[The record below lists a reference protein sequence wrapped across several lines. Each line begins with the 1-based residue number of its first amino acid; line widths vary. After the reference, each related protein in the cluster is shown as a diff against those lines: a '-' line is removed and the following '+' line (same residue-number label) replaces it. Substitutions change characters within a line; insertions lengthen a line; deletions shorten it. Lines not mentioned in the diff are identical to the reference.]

1 MTNTLPL
8 LMQGGVPDVALLSD
22 PERLLALV
30 SSPEFFETVSGVSYV
45 LRKTDAVGEVT
56 YSPLIDF
63 AWKTHRAAAKAW
75 VEHIAGVFAAMEETQ
90 AALLEDNLALARN
103 LKGAHQTTGAT
114 YELLVRQRDSL
125 IEQLAQAKALGASVV
140 DKA

>member
-1 MTNTLPL
+1 MTDTMSL
-8 LMQGGVPDVALLSD
+8 LMREGVPDAALLSD
-22 PERLLALV
+22 PGRLLALV
-30 SSPEFFETVSGVSYV
+30 SSPEFFEAVSGVSYV
-45 LRKTDAVGEVT
+45 LRDTDAQGEIT

-63 AWKTHRAAAKAW
+63 AWKSHRAAAKAW
-75 VEHIAGVFAAMEETQ
+75 VEQITGVFASIAETQ

-103 LKGAHQTTGAT
+103 LKGSHQTTGAT

-125 IEQLAQAKALGASVV
+125 IEELAQAKAQSAPLV

>member
-1 MTNTLPL
+1 MIKKIPL
-8 LMQGGVPDVALLSD
+8 LMPEGVPDVALLTD

-30 SSPEFFETVSGVSYV
+30 SSPDFFESVSGVSHV
-45 LRKTDAVGEVT
+45 LRNTDAEGEIT
-56 YSPLIDF
+56 YSVLIDF

-75 VEHIAGVFAAMEETQ
+75 VEEITEVFASMAQTQ

-103 LKGAHQTTGAT
+103 LKGSHQTTGAT

-125 IEQLAQAKALGASVV
+125 IEQLAQAKAQDAPVAG
-140 DKA
+140 KA